1 MSEQFLIGTY
11 TKKTS
16 KGMYKVTLDNDE
28 GKLTNV
34 ALAIPSQKPAYLQV
48 GTDGRVYTVK
58 QVDDQGGVASY
69 SLSDSNAKMLS
80 DVLAA
85 GAPPAYVGLDEER
98 HLLFSANYH
107 TAKVDVFKINP
118 DGTLTQTDSVLH
130 EGATGPQP
138 EQEAPHVHYAD
149 LTPDKRLVVCDLG
162 MDLVVVYDVSAD
174 GKLTAVSRY
183 KCEDGFGTRHIA
195 FHPNGKYAYLLGELS
210 SKLEVLKY
218 NANNASFTHLQTIK
232 TIPADW
238 TAHNGAAA
246 IRISKDGKFVYT
258 SNRGENT
265 IAVFAIQPDFTVK
278 HIQSISTEGDFP
290 RDFNLSKD
298 ESFLLASNQN
308 SDNLTLYKRD
318 ATTGKLSLLQKDVA
332 CPEPVC
338 VMKWK

>member
-1 MSEQFLIGTY
+1 MSERFLIGTY

-16 KGMYKVTLDNDE
+16 KGMYAVTLDPVA
-28 GKLTNV
+28 GKLTDV
-34 ALAIPSQKPAYLQV
+34 KLAIPSQKPAYLQV
-48 GTDGRVYTVK
+48 GNDGRVYAVK

-69 SLSDSNAKMLS
+69 SLADDNAKMLS
-80 DVLAA
+80 EVLAA

-98 HLLFSANYH
+98 QLLFSANYH
-107 TAKVDVFKINP
+107 TAKVDVFKISP
-118 DGTLTQTDSVLH
+118 DGQLTQTDSVLH

-218 NANNASFTHLQTIK
+218 NAKDASFTHLQTIK

-246 IRISKDGKFVYT
+246 IRISHDGKFVYT

-298 ESFLLASNQN
+298 EHFLLASNQN

-318 ATTGKLSLLQKDVA
+318 AESGKLTLRQKDVA

-338 VMKWK
+338 VMNW

>member
-1 MSEQFLIGTY
+1 
-11 TKKTS
+11 
-16 KGMYKVTLDNDE
+16 MYAVTLDPVA
-28 GKLTNV
+28 GKLTDV
-34 ALAIPSQKPAYLQV
+34 KLAIPSQKPAYLQV
-48 GTDGRVYTVK
+48 GNDGRVYAVK

-69 SLSDSNAKMLS
+69 SLADDNAKMLS
-80 DVLAA
+80 EVLAA

-98 HLLFSANYH
+98 QLLFSANYH
-107 TAKVDVFKINP
+107 TAKVDVFKISP
-118 DGTLTQTDSVLH
+118 DGQLTQTDSVLH

-218 NANNASFTHLQTIK
+218 NAKDASFTHLQTIK

-246 IRISKDGKFVYT
+246 IRISHDGKFVYT

-298 ESFLLASNQN
+298 EHFLLASNQN

-318 ATTGKLSLLQKDVA
+318 AESGKLTLRQKDVA

-338 VMKWK
+338 VMNW

>member
-1 MSEQFLIGTY
+1 MSERFLIGTY

-16 KGMYKVTLDNDE
+16 KGMYAVTLDPVAE
-28 GKLTNV
+28 KLTDV
-34 ALAIPSQKPAYLQV
+34 KLAIPSQKPAYLQV
-48 GTDGRVYTVK
+48 GNDGRVYAVK

-69 SLSDSNAKMLS
+69 SLADDNAKMLS
-80 DVLAA
+80 EVLAA

-98 HLLFSANYH
+98 QLLFSANYH
-107 TAKVDVFKINP
+107 TAKVDVFKISP
-118 DGTLTQTDSVLH
+118 DGQLTQTDSVLH

-162 MDLVVVYDVSAD
+162 MDLVVVYDISAD

-218 NANNASFTHLQTIK
+218 NAKDASFTHLQTIK

-246 IRISKDGKFVYT
+246 IRISHDGKFVYT

-298 ESFLLASNQN
+298 EHFLLASNQN

-318 ATTGKLSLLQKDVA
+318 AESGKLTLRQKDVA

-338 VMKWK
+338 VMNW

>member
-1 MSEQFLIGTY
+1 MTEQFLIGTY
-11 TKKTS
+11 TKKDS
-16 KGMYKVTLDNDE
+16 KGIYRVTLDTDE
-28 GKLTNV
+28 GKITDV
-34 ALAIPSQKPAYLQV
+34 SLAISSQKPAYLQV
-48 GTDGRVYTVK
+48 GADK
-58 QVDDQGGVASY
+58 QVYAIKQIDDQGGVASY
-69 SLSDSNAKMLS
+69 SMDGDNVKTLGK
-80 DVLAA
+80 VLGA

-98 HLLFSANYH
+98 HLLYSANYH
-107 TAKVDVFKINP
+107 TAKVDVFKIGE
-118 DGTLTQTDSVLH
+118 DGSLTLTDSVLH
-130 EGATGPQP
+130 QGATGPQP
-138 EQEAPHVHYAD
+138 EQDAPHVHFAD

-162 MDLVVVYDVSAD
+162 MDLVVVYDISDD

-183 KCEDGFGTRHIA
+183 KSEDGFGSRHIA
-195 FHPNGKYAYLLGELS
+195 FHPNGQYAYLLGELS

-218 NANNASFTHLQTIK
+218 DAANGSFTHVQTIK
-232 TIPADW
+232 TIPSDW

-246 IRISKDGKFVYT
+246 IRLSSDGKFIYT

-265 IAVFAIQPDFTVK
+265 IAIFEIQPDFTVK

-318 ATTGKLSLLQKDVA
+318 TDTGKLTLLQKDIY

-338 VMKWK
+338 VQRF

>member
-1 MSEQFLIGTY
+1 
-11 TKKTS
+11 
-16 KGMYKVTLDNDE
+16 
-28 GKLTNV
+28 
-34 ALAIPSQKPAYLQV
+34 
-48 GTDGRVYTVK
+48 
-58 QVDDQGGVASY
+58 
-69 SLSDSNAKMLS
+69 
-80 DVLAA
+80 
-85 GAPPAYVGLDEER
+85 
-98 HLLFSANYH
+98 
-107 TAKVDVFKINP
+107 
-118 DGTLTQTDSVLH
+118 
-130 EGATGPQP
+130 
-138 EQEAPHVHYAD
+138 
-149 LTPDKRLVVCDLG
+149 

-218 NANNASFTHLQTIK
+218 NAKDASFTHLQTIK

-246 IRISKDGKFVYT
+246 IRISHDGKFVYT

-298 ESFLLASNQN
+298 EHFLLASNQN

-318 ATTGKLSLLQKDVA
+318 AESGKLTLRQKDVA

-338 VMKWK
+338 VMNW

>member
-1 MSEQFLIGTY
+1 MNEKFLIGTY

-16 KGMYKVTLDNDE
+16 KGAYEATLDTDA
-28 GKLTNV
+28 GKITDV
-34 ALAIPSQKPAYLQV
+34 KLAFPSQKPAYLQV
-48 GTDGRVYTVK
+48 GDNDLVFAVK
-58 QVDDQGGVASY
+58 QDGDQGGVASY
-69 SLSDSNAKMLS
+69 SLKDDNAKMLS
-80 DVLAA
+80 EVLAA
-85 GAPPAYVGLDEER
+85 GAPPAYVGLDKDR
-98 HLLFSANYH
+98 QLLYSANYH
-107 TAKVDVFKINP
+107 TAKINVFKINP
-118 DGTLTQTDSVLH
+118 DGTLTQTDSVTH

-162 MDLVVVYDVSAD
+162 MDLIVVYDVSAD
-174 GKLTAVSRY
+174 GKLTAVSHY
-183 KCEDGFGTRHIA
+183 KCEDGFGTRHLT
-195 FHPNGKYAYLLGELS
+195 FHPNGKYAYVLGELS

-218 NANNASFTHLQTIK
+218 NAADGTFKHVQTVK

-246 IRISKDGKFVYT
+246 IRISSDGKFIYT

-298 ESFLLASNQN
+298 ETYLLASNQN

-318 ATTGKLSLLQKDVA
+318 PVTGKLTLLQKDIA

-338 VMKWK
+338 VMKY